1 MKKEIVD
8 EILNNDKDEVIHIPD
23 KIKLDPK
30 FEDKTINKKTLTIQE
45 QCRKFRE
52 NRKLQDIKIFKGT
65 LK

>member
-8 EILNNDKDEVIHIPD
+8 EILNNKDEIIYIRDNSKPD
-23 KIKLDPK
+23 PN
-30 FEDKTINKKTLTIQE
+30 FQDKTINKKMLTIQE
-45 QCRKFRE
+45 QCRKFKE